1 LRFRGHHGILPEPH
15 LSRNDT
21 FACARDWKQRNMI
34 EVGLIGFG
42 LAGRAFHA
50 PVIRAVPGLH
60 LAAILQRSGDEAAE
74 KYPDVRIVRS
84 LDELLAIQ
92 EIQLI
97 VIATPNDTHYPIA
110 RQCLAAG
117 RDVVVD
123 KPFVATFEEASSL
136 VQFAKNAGRLLT
148 VYQNRRYDGDFQ
160 AIRQL
165 VAAGTLGP
173 IVRFETTYDRYRP
186 QLKPGAWRET
196 QRPGS
201 GILFDIAPHLIDHA
215 LVLFG
220 LPEAV
225 TADVRIERENALAD
239 DAFDITLHYPSS
251 MRAVLRSSILAAA
264 LRPRF
269 VVFGTQGSFVKQSFD
284 PQENN
289 LRYGKIPVNTPW
301 GWEPEENWGVLT
313 VPSGDSFEQRRIPSA
328 NCDYRDYYANVRDTL
343 LRKATIAVTTE
354 WALNVM
360 RLLELARE
368 SSQKRCTIPW

>member
-1 LRFRGHHGILPEPH
+1 
-15 LSRNDT
+15 
-21 FACARDWKQRNMI
+21 MI
-34 EVGLIGFG
+34 EVGVIGFG

-60 LAAILQRSGDEAAE
+60 LAAIVQRNGTEAAE

-84 LDELLAIQ
+84 LEELLSMA
-92 EIQLI
+92 EIRLV
-97 VIATPNDTHYPIA
+97 VIATPNETHYPFA

-123 KPFVATFEEASSL
+123 KPFTATLEEAVSL
-136 VQFAKNAGRLLT
+136 VQFAKDANRLLT

-160 AIRQL
+160 AIRKL
-165 VAAGTLGP
+165 VADGTLGR
-173 IVRFETTYDRYRP
+173 IVRLETSYDRFRP

-196 QRPGS
+196 RRPGS

-225 TADVRIERENALAD
+225 TADVRIERENAAAD
-239 DAFDITLHYPSS
+239 DAFDITLHYSNGV
-251 MRAVLRSSILAAA
+251 RAVLRSSILAAA
-264 LRPRF
+264 PRPRF
-269 VVFGTQGSFVKQSFD
+269 VLFGTQGSFVKQTFD
-284 PQENN
+284 PQEMN
-289 LRYGKIPVNTPW
+289 LRRGYTPADKAW
-301 GWEPEENWGVLT
+301 GSEPETNWGVLT

-328 NCDYRDYYANVRDTL
+328 NCDYRDYYANVRDAIL
-343 LRKATIAVTTE
+343 GRAPLAVTPE
-354 WALNVM
+354 YALNVM

>member
-1 LRFRGHHGILPEPH
+1 
-15 LSRNDT
+15 
-21 FACARDWKQRNMI
+21 MI

-60 LAAILQRSGDEAAE
+60 LAAILQRSGNEAAE
-74 KYPDVRIVRS
+74 KYPDVRIVRT

-92 EIQLI
+92 EIRLI
-97 VIATPNDTHYPIA
+97 VIATPNETHYLFT
-110 RQCLAAG
+110 RQCLEAG

-123 KPFVATFEEASSL
+123 KPFTTTLAEAASL
-136 VQFAKNAGRLLT
+136 VQIAKSAGRLLT

-165 VAAGTLGP
+165 VKAGTLGR
-173 IVRFETTYDRYRP
+173 IVRFETSYDRYRP

-215 LVLFG
+215 LVLLG

-225 TADVRIERENALAD
+225 TADVRIEREGAVAD
-239 DAFDITLHYPSS
+239 DAFDIMLHYPKDL
-251 MRAVLRSSILAAA
+251 RASLRSSILAAA
-264 LRPRF
+264 PRPRF
-269 VVFGTQGSFVKQSFD
+269 VLLGTGGSFVKQSFD

-289 LRYGKIPVNTPW
+289 LRHGVTLPETAW
-301 GWEPEENWGVLT
+301 GAEPEENWGALT
-313 VPSGDSFEQRRIPSA
+313 VPFGDTFTRQRIPSA
-328 NCDYRDYYANVRDTL
+328 ACDYRDFYANVRDAILGTAL
-343 LRKATIAVTTE
+343 PAVTPE
-354 WALNVM
+354 YALDVM
-360 RLLELARE
+360 RMLELARR
-368 SSQKRCTIPW
+368 SSEQRRTIPW

>member
-123 KPFVATFEEASSL
+123 KPFVTTFEEASSL

-343 LRKATIAVTTE
+343 LGKATIAVTTV

-360 RLLELARE
+360 RLLELTRE

>member
-1 LRFRGHHGILPEPH
+1 
-15 LSRNDT
+15 
-21 FACARDWKQRNMI
+21 MI
-34 EVGLIGFG
+34 EVGLVGFG

-60 LAAILQRSGDEAAE
+60 LAAILQRTGTEAAE

-84 LDELLAIQ
+84 LEELLSMA
-92 EIQLI
+92 EIRLV
-97 VIATPNDTHYPIA
+97 VIATPNETHYPFA
-110 RQCLAAG
+110 RQCLEAG

-123 KPFVATFEEASSL
+123 KPFTATLEEAVSL
-136 VQFAKNAGRLLT
+136 TQFAKDANRLLT

-160 AIRQL
+160 AIRKL
-165 VAAGTLGP
+165 VADGTLGR
-173 IVRFETTYDRYRP
+173 IVRFETSYDRFRP

-196 QRPGS
+196 RRPGS

-225 TADVRIERENALAD
+225 TADVRIERENAAAD
-239 DAFDITLHYPSS
+239 DAFDITLHYSNG

-264 LRPRF
+264 PRLRF
-269 VVFGTQGSFVKQSFD
+269 VLFGTQASFVKQTFD
-284 PQENN
+284 PQEAN
-289 LRYGKIPVNTPW
+289 LRRGFIPTDATW
-301 GWEPEENWGVLT
+301 GAEPEENWGILT

-328 NCDYRDYYANVRDTL
+328 NCDYRDYYSNVRDAIL
-343 LRKATIAVTTE
+343 GRAPLAVTPE
-354 WALNVM
+354 YALNVM

-368 SSQKRCTIPW
+368 SSQKRRTIPW